1 MTSSWLEGVNV
12 ARSSISGSLHSE
24 RTLEVSSKVPTPS
37 DFSSTIKVG
46 PDLVRGQRISA
57 DTADQGAS
65 FHGSVLD
72 GSVVSHEDLLS
83 AVGSMVESVGGGSMG
98 GSDGGRGQ
106 RRGGGHSPRSDDR
119 RGKYSG
125 TDGGHGPRSDDGRDR
140 YSGIDG
146 GRSPRSDDGHG
157 KYSDGG
163 RGPRSDDGRGQ
174 FSGVGDGRG
183 QYSGVDSGRDQMGGG
198 SVSGDD
204 GWGGA
209 HGEGGGGGDGGDSG
223 GDSGDEGDVESS
235 NSSGTSEDES
245 SEVTVGLS
253 KVMMRRGVADKQPE
267 ARVHTTSP
275 VDMEKGDAS
284 PGQEDAMSLPVSLR
298 PNLIGTND

>member
-46 PDLVRGQRISA
+46 PDLVRGRRISA

-65 FHGSVLD
+65 FHGSVLE
-72 GSVVSHEDLLS
+72 GSVVSREDLLS

-98 GSDGGRGQ
+98 GSDSGRGQ
-106 RRGGGHSPRSDDR
+106 RRGGGRSPRSDDG

-125 TDGGHGPRSDDGRDR
+125 TDGGRGPRSD
-140 YSGIDG
+140 G
-146 GRSPRSDDGHG
+146 GRG
-157 KYSDGG
+157 KYSGTDGG
-163 RGPRSDDGRGQ
+163 RGPRSDDGRSGIDGGRGQ
-174 FSGVGDGRG
+174 LSGIGDGRG
-183 QYSGVDSGRDQMGGG
+183 QYSGVDGGRDQMGGG

-209 HGEGGGGGDGGDSG
+209 HGEGGGGGGDGGDSG

-235 NSSGTSEDES
+235 DSSGTSEDES

-275 VDMEKGDAS
+275 VDMEKGAAS
-284 PGQEDAMSLPVSLR
+284 PCQEDALSLPVSLKER
-298 PNLIGTND
+298 PNLIDTND